1 MGKATTPS
9 VIPARMLN
17 EYAYCPRLA
26 YLEWVQG
33 EWADSADTLEG
44 KHAHRRVEKGES
56 SRPRIHNR
64 SVQLTSHK
72 LGVTAVVDIIEID
85 GSRARPVDYKKGKK
99 PGVSEGAY
107 EPERV
112 QLCVQGLLLREQGFR
127 CNEGVI
133 YYANSKQRI
142 RIRFTSA
149 LVARTLGLLAELRRE
164 FDAGRIP
171 PPLEDSPKCPRC
183 SLVKICM
190 PEETRFLASGGRVRP
205 LAVEDPQ
212 TFPLVVQQPG
222 SSVRLDGEQLVVHCN
237 GERVA
242 AARLGET
249 SQVVLMS
256 GSSCSAAVINECCLR
271 GIPVTHMSGTG
282 WFYGIT
288 MGMIHKNV
296 QIREEQFAAARDPER
311 CLPVARSL
319 VRSKIH
325 NSRVHLRRNGNAP
338 EAALEEMAGFASD
351 AAAARTDET
360 LLGIE
365 GSAARVYF
373 SHLSTMLK
381 RPKQL
386 PEFQFENRNKR
397 PPTDPINAL
406 LSFVY
411 TLLVKDW
418 TVCLYSIGLD
428 PMMGL
433 YHKPR
438 YGKPALALDLMEP
451 FRPVI
456 ADSVVVGVL
465 NNGEIAGDDFIEQM
479 GSVLLKPAARKRLIG
494 AYERRLAQEIVHPVF
509 GYACTYRRIFEIQA
523 RLLGRYLLSEIPD
536 FPRFEVR

>member
-1 MGKATTPS
+1 MGDVPTPS

-44 KHAHRRVEKGES
+44 KHAHRRVAES
-56 SRPRIHNR
+56 EPSRPRIHNR
-64 SVQLTSHK
+64 SVQLTSER

-85 GSRARPVDYKKGKK
+85 GNRARPVDYKKGRK
-99 PGVSEGAY
+99 PSTSEGAY

-112 QLCVQGLLLREQGFR
+112 QLCVQGLLLREHGFR

-133 YYANSKQRI
+133 YYAASKQRV
-142 RIRFTSA
+142 RVRFTDM
-149 LVARTLGLLAELRRE
+149 LVARTLELLAALRRE
-164 FDAGRIP
+164 FNAGRIP

-183 SLVKICM
+183 SLVQICM
-190 PEETRFLASGGRVRP
+190 PEEVRFLLKGGSIRP

-222 SSVRLDGEQLVVHCN
+222 SSVRLDGEQLIVYSN
-237 GERVA
+237 AERVA
-242 AARLGET
+242 TARLGET

-256 GSSCSAAVINECCLR
+256 GASCSAAALHECCTR
-271 GIPVTHMSGTG
+271 GIPVTHLSGTG

-288 MGMIHKNV
+288 LGMIHKNV
-296 QIREEQFAAARDPER
+296 QLREEQFAAAREPDR
-311 CLPVARSL
+311 CMAVARSV

-325 NSRVHLRRNGNAP
+325 NARVLLRRNGDISDSVLG
-338 EAALEEMAGFASD
+338 ELAGFAR
-351 AAAARTDET
+351 AAAAAPNDEE

-373 SHLSTMLK
+373 SSFCTMLK
-381 RPKQL
+381 GPGQL
-386 PEFQFENRNKR
+386 PTFMFENRNKR

-406 LSFVY
+406 LSFTY

-418 TVCLYSIGLD
+418 TVCLYSVGLD

-433 YHKPR
+433 YHRPR

-465 NNGEIAGDDFIEQM
+465 NNGEVAADDFVEQM
-479 GSVLLKPAARKRLIG
+479 GGVLMKPPARKRLVA
-494 AYERRLAQEIVHPVF
+494 AYERRLAQEIAHPVF
-509 GYACTYRRIFEIQA
+509 GYGCTYRRIFEIQA
-523 RLLGRYLLSEIPD
+523 RLLGRFLLREIPD
-536 FPRFEVR
+536 YPGFEVR